1 MSAIEINNVSKTYGT
16 TTALDN
22 ISFNVKEGEL
32 FGLIGADGAGK
43 TTLFRILTT
52 LILADKGSAS
62 VNGFD
67 VISQYKSIRNDV
79 GYMPGRFSLYGDM
92 TVKEN
97 LDFFASVFGTT
108 LEQNRDLIEDIYC
121 QIEPF
126 NNRRS
131 AKLSGG
137 MKQKLALCCA
147 LIHKPSVLFLDEPT
161 TGVDPVSRKE
171 FWEMLHKLKKKGIS
185 ILTSTPYMDE
195 AGQCDR
201 IAFIKQGKILTI
213 DTPAGI
219 IDSFGEPLF
228 AVSANNMH
236 TLLKAVRE
244 YPEVKNCYT
253 FGEYH
258 HFTVRDVKFKKAGFL
273 SYLGSLGYENISIN
287 QITATVEDCYLK
299 LSEL

>member
-258 HFTVRDVKFKKAGFL
+258 HSIVRDVKFKKACFL

-287 QITATVEDCYLK
+287 QLTVTVEDCYLK